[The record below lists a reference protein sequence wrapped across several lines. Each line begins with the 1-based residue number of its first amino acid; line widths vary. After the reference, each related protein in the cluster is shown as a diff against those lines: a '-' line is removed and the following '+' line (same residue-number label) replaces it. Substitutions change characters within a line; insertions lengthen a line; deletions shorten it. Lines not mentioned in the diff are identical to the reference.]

1 MQYLLN
7 ASLYLIDAVFSL
19 ALYLMLLRFWMQWVR
34 ADFRN
39 QFGGFIITIT
49 NPVVIPTRKFIP
61 SIGTIDAATL
71 ILAYLI
77 ALFKVVSLILL
88 KSNANISELFPWVLV
103 PAIGVVLQSSIYLLM
118 AAIFANIIA
127 SWVAPHSYHPI
138 LMVARS
144 ISDPIMSPARK
155 LIPAIAGVDLSPI
168 LVFMLLNILL
178 QLLVAPLLGPLG
190 GFL

>member
-61 SIGTIDAATL
+61 SIGTIDTATL

-77 ALFKVVSLILL
+77 ALFKVCLL
-88 KSNANISELFPWVLV
+88 YTSPSPRDQRGSRM
-103 PAIGVVLQSSIYLLM
+103 PSS
-118 AAIFANIIA
+118 A
-127 SWVAPHSYHPI
+127 
-138 LMVARS
+138 
-144 ISDPIMSPARK
+144 
-155 LIPAIAGVDLSPI
+155 
-168 LVFMLLNILL
+168 
-178 QLLVAPLLGPLG
+178 
-190 GFL
+190 